1 MTENRS
7 GPPGAT
13 GGTAERRP
21 AENNLRSDAL
31 SHQRPSSQT
40 PQRSRREA
48 KALARRQWQWI
59 YDGRDLLAVV
69 EERADG
75 WHVLMHGR
83 DDASAT
89 FPTREMAISFANA
102 RRANAP
108 AAAIVGERLADAKRV
123 NRIKMHQ
130 RAAEA
135 QRARRTSHSQPRQ
148 RGRMTGSKE
157 KLLPA
162 GNKPEGTGSRVTTG
176 QDGGRQP

>member
-1 MTENRS
+1 
-7 GPPGAT
+7 
-13 GGTAERRP
+13 
-21 AENNLRSDAL
+21 
-31 SHQRPSSQT
+31 
-40 PQRSRREA
+40 
-48 KALARRQWQWI
+48 
-59 YDGRDLLAVV
+59 
-69 EERADG
+69 
-75 WHVLMHGR
+75 MHGR
-83 DDASAT
+83 DDAGA
-89 FPTREMAISFANA
+89 FATREMAIALANA
-102 RRANAP
+102 RRADAP

-157 KLLPA
+157 KLLLA